1 MADQFPRFG
10 NFWAGDGLW
19 NIPVGGPS
27 DFEVSFRF
35 RAENDVAVNAIRYF
49 NTWSK
54 ERPGYHAG
62 SGGSVVVSLRTCNL
76 IESGNSGVTIAAG
89 YIDSPVERSPYPVLN
104 FKGTVLLV
112 AGCRY
117 AIDFRNVHGSSKDNW
132 CSVNTMAI
140 LSPGDRRPNNSTE
153 VFVRN
158 SSQPEWAP
166 FKPHLRSVTPIFT
179 LYNRVSPQLEDQVA
193 FPGYGGME
201 SWVAEPRRV
210 AGDEQIRQVF
220 IPVRDIDVKNVAIRI
235 ARTGKPGKL
244 KALLTRGLIPLASA
258 TADGADVPLVD
269 TQALPPNRVGHDW
282 IVLPFPRPVTLTAAD
297 EHRITFTAP
306 AGDAYE
312 AFPLRDGSE
321 FGFCSPWP
329 KAWAEYTRTGPA
341 GWRRW
346 EAWGK
351 PSNRGDLQ
359 VFFNA

>member
-1 MADQFPRFG
+1 MTDQFPRFG

-35 RAENDVAVNAIRYF
+35 RAEDDTLVNAFRYF
-49 NTWSK
+49 NTWSR
-54 ERPGYHAG
+54 ERPGYH
-62 SGGSVVVSLRTCNL
+62 SGGGGSIL
-76 IESGNSGVTIAAG
+76 VTLHQPGSDARPALAE
-89 YIDSPVERSPYPVLN
+89 IDSPAEKSPYPLLE
-104 FKGTVLLV
+104 FHKTLLLV
-112 AGCRY
+112 GGCSY
-117 AIDFRNVHGSSKDNW
+117 AINFRNFHKDSRQQW
-132 CSVNTMAI
+132 CSVNTMAV
-140 LSPGDRRPNNSTE
+140 LSAGDRRPNNSTE

-220 IPVRDIDVKNVAIRI
+220 TPVRDVLVKNVAIRI
-235 ARTGKPGKL
+235 ARTGSPGKL
-244 KALLTRGLIPLASA
+244 KAVLTRGLIPLAIAMADAA
-258 TADGADVPLVD
+258 TVPLVD

-282 IVLPFPRPVTLTAAD
+282 LVLPFPRPVTLTAGD

-312 AFPLRDGSE
+312 AFPLRDGAE

-329 KAWAEYTRTGPA
+329 NAWAEYTRSGPA